1 MVIIIFRAS
10 LILKL
15 KKMKKS
21 NVFPLLTILLTLFL
35 FSCSSSED
43 ENLVGAIQIITTE
56 SALDIGDIA
65 GLTIIADG
73 KENVTNKAEIYVN
86 GTKISGSVFTAE
98 AVGNF
103 KITAT
108 YEGVTSNELNITVE
122 LAGPRFQKNVVIEDY
137 TGTWCGWCPRVSF
150 AIEQVEAAT
159 NYAIPIAAH
168 KGDGMENSYGNSLMG
183 SFSVTGYPTAY
194 IDRDVKWASPEPNN
208 VNQVTRLIATNSKI
222 GIAMESVLNG
232 GNMEL
237 NVKVKFGK
245 SFTKNVKL
253 TILVLEDGI
262 VEDQGNYT
270 TYYGGGS
277 VLTSF
282 VHDHVLR
289 YALTDVLGD
298 DIPALETVKNNE
310 YSKSFNVAIPAVIS
324 NTSKMS
330 FVAIVTDGASK
341 RAINARIIHVNSTND
356 FELK

>member
-1 MVIIIFRAS
+1 
-10 LILKL
+10 
-15 KKMKKS
+15 MKKS
-21 NVFPLLTILLTLFL
+21 NVLPLLTLLLTLFL
-35 FSCSSSED
+35 FSCSSSGDED
-43 ENLVGAIQIITTE
+43 LVGSIQLTTSE
-56 SALDIGDIA
+56 TALDIGEVV

-73 KENVTNKAEIYVN
+73 QEDVTNKAEIYVN
-86 GTKISGSVFTAE
+86 GTKISGSTFTAVS
-98 AVGNF
+98 VGDF

-108 YEGVTSNELNITVE
+108 YEGVTSNEVNITVE
-122 LAGPRFQKNVVIEDY
+122 LAGPRFQKNVIIEDY
-137 TGTWCGWCPRVSF
+137 TGTWCGWCPRVSY

-159 NYAIPIAAH
+159 NFAIPIAAH
-168 KGDGMENSYGNSLMG
+168 KGDAMENVFGNNLMS

-194 IDRDVKWASPEPNN
+194 IDRDETWASPEPNN
-208 VNQVTRLIATNSKI
+208 VNQVTGLSSVDSKI

-232 GNMEL
+232 ATMEL

-253 TILVLEDGI
+253 AILVLEDGV

-277 VLTSF
+277 VLSNF

-298 DIPALETVKNNE
+298 DIPASETVKNNE
-310 YSKSFNVAIPAVIS
+310 YSKSFNVSVPVAIDD
-324 NTSKMS
+324 TSKMS
-330 FVAIVTDGASK
+330 FVAIVTDGVSK
-341 RAINARIIHVNSTND
+341 RAINARVVHVNSTND